1 MTALRA
7 GRPAVI
13 WALTWMALLAVPV
26 LLALKIGFPV
36 PDPIFSD
43 GSPQW
48 LSSPS
53 APVVEVAAAGAW
65 VAWCVGVVV
74 QVRRHRRRSVARSS
88 SEQAAQLVPEDA
100 AVSTVD
106 RLRIDAS
113 HCVELLLAGPLQ
125 LGGLGARHFVPFVCA
140 GWLAHDYA
148 SRIVIDAQLAG
159 DLGPLGP
166 ALDDAVTFGEGRRLL
181 RLVEGEVL
189 GRKRHALAQGFEE
202 DRAEIDRATLPPL
215 LVVLADVPAGLRDAW
230 HDVVE
235 DSTTLGIGVL
245 SLDPAM
251 GISARFD
258 VDGLSATD
266 NAALGEITGR
276 DGWAIGNGA
285 KSATD
290 DVPTRGWSAALTP
303 ALPQPAAAR
312 ADVIEQAETTPLRVQ
327 VLGPYRIWAHGSE
340 VSTGLRSASREL
352 LAWYL
357 LEGEGASATA
367 AVDALWPDTDP
378 EQVTKRFWR
387 ALGDLRSRLR
397 SPDGSSSVAV
407 LSKSAGLYRPSET
420 EISCDLWEFQSSLRI
435 AQRAEDPAVVRDQ
448 LHHALNLYRGD
459 LFAGTDFL
467 WAMAAAT
474 SLRRQVHD
482 AGLRLSELE
491 RIDGRTESAVG
502 VLERA
507 ITAEPYA
514 EDLYRSLIALRLSMD
529 EPELASDVLEQLAI
543 RLREIGAEPASSTKE
558 LVPSVNRV
566 RR

>member
-1 MTALRA
+1 
-7 GRPAVI
+7 VI

-36 PDPIFSD
+36 PDPIFSH
-43 GSPQW
+43 GAPQW

-74 QVRRHRRRSVARSS
+74 EVRRHRGRSVARSS
-88 SEQAAQLVPEDA
+88 SEQATALLPPEDD
-100 AVSTVD
+100 AVSHVD
-106 RLRIDAS
+106 RGRADSSRCI
-113 HCVELLLAGPLQ
+113 ELLLAGPLQ
-125 LGGLGARHFVPFVCA
+125 LGGLGARNLVTFVCA
-140 GWLAHDYA
+140 RWLAYDHA
-148 SRIVIDAQLAG
+148 SRIIIDAQLAG

-166 ALDDAVTFGEGRRLL
+166 DTADTVALGEGRRLL

-189 GRKRHALAQGFEE
+189 GRKRHALVQGFGA
-202 DRAEIDRATLPPL
+202 DQAEIDRAALPPL
-215 LVVLADVPAGLRDAW
+215 LVVLAEVPEGLRDAW
-230 HDVVE
+230 RDVIE
-235 DSTTLGIGVL
+235 DSTALGIGVL

-251 GISARFD
+251 GTSARFD
-258 VDGLSATD
+258 VDELLPTD
-266 NAALGEITGR
+266 SAALDEIIGR
-276 DGWAIGNGA
+276 GGWALGDEA
-285 KSATD
+285 KSPTN
-290 DVPTRGWSAALTP
+290 DVPTRGWSAALAP
-303 ALPQPAAAR
+303 ALPQPVGVR
-312 ADVIEQAETTPLRVQ
+312 ADVTLQAETMPLRVQ

-407 LSKSAGLYRPSET
+407 LSKSAGLYRPSEA

-448 LHHALNLYRGD
+448 LHQALSLYRGD
-459 LFAGTDFL
+459 LLAGTDYP

-482 AGLRLSELE
+482 AALRLSELE

-529 EPELASDVLEQLAI
+529 EPELASDVLEQLTL
-543 RLREIGAEPASSTKE
+543 RLREIGAEPSSNTKG
-558 LVPSVNRV
+558 LVPCVDSL